1 MKRKSKRKEIGKKI
15 KPSATKAKTNE
26 AYGVTDETALG
37 GKHQDGDG
45 CTSRPSGV
53 LGDITNSAKQSQKN
67 TKRRGTCLTLAPMEL
82 TLVRDKD
89 TATPSIQARPSPY
102 VLSVASLL
110 AGDCQSIRSTT
121 QRKPTDKLPISNH
134 SGIKTGRDLKGKQ
147 LVPKA
152 TSSPIGVEA
161 VCVV

>member
-89 TATPSIQARPSPY
+89 TATPSIQ
-102 VLSVASLL
+102 VTLSLCWAFCYLQI
-110 AGDCQSIRSTT
+110 CSILVGTPIALCVICCFIACWR
-121 QRKPTDKLPISNH
+121 LPVNQKYNSEE
-134 SGIKTGRDLKGKQ
+134 TYR
-147 LVPKA
+147 
-152 TSSPIGVEA
+152 
-161 VCVV
+161 